1 LYTPSRPTIPAIF
14 TIGNESSGRI
24 VFYIN
29 GSNQLAYGIFSVG
42 DVNLGGSVPLQ
53 SWVHIAFVR
62 SSTTVTAYINGV
74 ATGTTGTLSGT
85 VGQSSAFYIG
95 SSASGNN
102 PLTGY
107 ISDLRVVNS
116 AVYTTGFTP
125 PTSPVTAISGTQL
138 LCNFT
143 NAGIFDNTGK
153 NNLETVGNA
162 QIDTTTKK
170 YGTGSMEFDGTG
182 DYLFEPHNINYE
194 FGNGDFTI
202 EFWAYVN
209 SLSGAYTGI
218 VGQWLAGNTNAQNSW
233 AVLINAFNATNKFG
247 FSYSNGSVTTDV
259 VFNST
264 TTTGSWDHYAIVRS
278 GNTLYGFK
286 NGSSLGFSSGS
297 SSITAT
303 INNGTS
309 NFYIATIGT
318 ASSGTDF
325 NGYIDDLRITKG
337 VARYTA
343 NFTAPTKAF
352 PDQ

>member
-1 LYTPSRPTIPAIF
+1 VYTSSRAAANAIF
-14 TIGNESSGRI
+14 TIGNEASGRI
-24 VFYIN
+24 IFFIN
-29 GSNQLAYGIFSVG
+29 TSSELVYSVYLVG
-42 DVNLGGSVPLQ
+42 DTNLGGSVPLQ

-95 SSASGNN
+95 SSASGGN

-107 ISDLRVVNS
+107 ISNLRVVNS

-153 NNLETVGNA
+153 NNLETVADA

-170 YGTGSMEFDGTG
+170 YGTGSMEFDGTDDVLTFPPTPDLNLG
-182 DYLFEPHNINYE
+182 T
-194 FGNGDFTI
+194 GDFTI
-202 EFWAYVN
+202 ECWVN
-209 SLSGAYTGI
+209 QSSNSSYKMIYSATGNQGDWNTGSRGFMIYLLNGVLGISTADTGSTNGSGA
-218 VGQWLAGNTNAQNSW
+218 LSLNTW
-233 AVLINAFNATNKFG
+233 YHIAV
-247 FSYSNGSVTTDV
+247 V
-259 VFNST
+259 
-264 TTTGSWDHYAIVRS
+264 
-278 GNTLYGFK
+278 K
-286 NGSSLGFSSGS
+286 NG
-297 SSITAT
+297 
-303 INNGTS
+303 
-309 NFYIATIGT
+309 
-318 ASSGTDF
+318 ASF
-325 NGYIDDLRITKG
+325 KGYIDGVLNLTRTNSSPVGSDTAGALIGAQDLPSGSPRNEFVGFIDDFRITKG

-343 NFTAPTKAF
+343 AFTAPTKAF